1 VCFLQSCKDNKKAG
15 CVPAYLIYSLLTN
28 LFRFSLV
35 WLIRRCFGL
44 RFQKICLELVQDA
57 QFVEVLVA
65 ELQVFFPSSEVPLD
79 AVVEVE
85 VAFGAEPDVQA
96 EPVFV
101 AAPPFV
107 RRAAPLLDPPFAVEL
122 VFVVDQLFVALPGL
136 VCLHVPV
143 W

>member
-1 VCFLQSCKDNKKAG
+1 MQN
-15 CVPAYLIYSLLTN
+15 
-28 LFRFSLV
+28 
-35 WLIRRCFGL
+35 
-44 RFQKICLELVQDA
+44 A

-65 ELQVFFPSSEVPLD
+65 ELQVFFPSFEVPLD

-85 VAFGAEPDVQA
+85 VAFGAEPDVQV

-101 AAPPFV
+101 AAPPVV
-107 RRAAPLLDPPFAVEL
+107 RRAAPLLDQPVAVEL